1 MTGFGR
7 IGDYISA
14 VATKTLSVVDVDS
27 KKSNQHEFG
36 GVGRAVAEIL
46 GTEDRKASEGHGID
60 TVVIY
65 VDDDGDPITADIQTS
80 WYDARRQNPNR
91 PAEWR
96 LYYQPCRPLQLA
108 NPGDTL
114 YCGYLADG
122 RLLLLVTQADSSVD
136 SKVRWLFGIEN
147 TGTRFEVHD
156 NTSQEIDV
164 FGAQLLDLM
173 GFTLRGTD
181 ELLLGDMIAK
191 WGYGFPT
198 GVEFARYAQDSLTDI
213 DPRTDDPDQVVI
225 AYYEREYR
233 LFSVLEQAVV
243 QHEYDLEP
251 FIKRDGKIDMPMFT
265 AFYTRVRNR
274 RMSRAGT
281 SLELHIARI
290 LTARGINFSAQA
302 RTEGSKKP
310 DFLFPSKEAYH
321 DPEYPSEMLR
331 MLASKTSTKDRWRQV
346 LDEADRIG
354 VKHLFTITPAGVSV
368 EQNRQMAKADLHLVM
383 PGTVRDSH
391 PEEVRR
397 NTMLFK
403 DFIAEVSQLPADGS
417 ALFDDDD
424 SFLLPE

>member
-1 MTGFGR
+1 MSGFGR
-7 IGDYISA
+7 VGDYISA
-14 VATKTLSVVDVDS
+14 VAAKTLSVVDIDP

-65 VDDDGDPITADIQTS
+65 MDDDGGPVIADIQTS

-96 LYYQPCRPLQLA
+96 LYYQPCRPLRA
-108 NPGDTL
+108 ASPGDTL
-114 YCGYLADG
+114 YCGYLTDG
-122 RLLLLVTQADSSVD
+122 RLLLLITQADSSVD
-136 SKVRWLFGIEN
+136 SKVRWLFDIEK
-147 TGTRFEVHD
+147 TGPRFEIHD
-156 NTSQEIDV
+156 NTLREIDV
-164 FGAQLLDLM
+164 FGAQLLELM
-173 GFTLRGTD
+173 GFSLRNAD
-181 ELLLGDMIAK
+181 ELLLDDMIAK

-198 GVEFARYAQDSLTDI
+198 GAEFARYAQDSLTDI
-213 DPRTDDPDQVVI
+213 DPRTDDPDRVVV
-225 AYYEREYR
+225 AYYDREYH
-233 LFSVLEQAVV
+233 LFSVLEQAIV
-243 QHEYDLEP
+243 QHEYELEP

-290 LTARGINFSAQA
+290 LTARGISFSAQA

-310 DFLFPSKEAYH
+310 DFLFPSKDAYH
-321 DPEYPSEMLR
+321 DPKYPSGMLR

-354 VKHLFTITPAGVSV
+354 AKHLFTITPAGVSA

-383 PGTVRDSH
+383 PEGIRDTH

-397 NTMLFK
+397 NTMPFRE
-403 DFIAEVSQLPADGS
+403 FIAEVSRLPADS
-417 ALFDDDD
+417 SDLFDDDG

>member
-14 VATKTLSVVDVDS
+14 VATKTLSVVDIDS

-46 GTEDRKASEGHGID
+46 GTEDRKTSEGHGID

-65 VDDDGDPITADIQTS
+65 MDDDGDPITADIQTS

-96 LYYQPCRPLQLA
+96 LYYQPCHPLQVA
-108 NPGDTL
+108 APGDTL

-136 SKVRWLFGIEN
+136 SKVRWLFGIESA
-147 TGTRFEVHD
+147 GTRFEVHD

-164 FGAQLLDLM
+164 FGAQLLELM

-181 ELLLGDMIAK
+181 ELLLDDMIAK
-191 WGYGFPT
+191 WDYGFPT

-213 DPRTDDPDQVVI
+213 DPRADDPDQVVV
-225 AYYEREYR
+225 AYYEREYH
-233 LFSVLEQAVV
+233 LFSVLEQAIV

-251 FIKRDGKIDMPMFT
+251 FIKHDGKIDMPMFT

-321 DPEYPSEMLR
+321 DPKYPSGMLR

-383 PGTVRDSH
+383 PGGIRDTH

-397 NTMLFK
+397 NTMLFR
-403 DFIAEVSQLPADGS
+403 DFIAEVAQLPADSS